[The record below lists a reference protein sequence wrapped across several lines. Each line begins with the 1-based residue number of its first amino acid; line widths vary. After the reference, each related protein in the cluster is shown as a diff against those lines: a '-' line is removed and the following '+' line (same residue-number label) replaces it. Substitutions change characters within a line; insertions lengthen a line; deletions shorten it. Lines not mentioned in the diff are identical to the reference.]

1 MGAAISVLYY
11 DGINSSNFGLFDC
24 CKSSWD
30 TLDADYKSGFQK
42 VLKDVG
48 LVTVHGYSYSS
59 VESDGIAIAM
69 AESESYDKNVIHM
82 YYTCG
87 SLCVLSGRSVL

>member
-1 MGAAISVLYY
+1 M
-11 DGINSSNFGLFDC
+11 
-24 CKSSWD
+24 
-30 TLDADYKSGFQK
+30 
-42 VLKDVG
+42 LKDVG